1 MLPVLVLVLKQ
12 MAVIIALIAVFLGVV
27 RLWGLGVYQDTG
39 IVLLIFLMAALV
51 AVAAVWGVL
60 VQPWWVYALAW
71 AVLGVLALFPIF
83 GLVELFGRGTL
94 EKLGP
99 AGTAFLFPMIAFF
112 VLFPLGGVVQFVI
125 GVIRR

>member
-12 MAVIIALIAVFLGVV
+12 MAVVIGVIAVLLCVV
-27 RLWGLGVYQDTG
+27 RMWGLGVYQDTG

-51 AVAAVWGVL
+51 AVAAVWGVF

-71 AVLGVLALFPIF
+71 AVLGGLALLPIF

-112 VLFPLGGVVQFVI
+112 LLFPLSGVLQFVI
-125 GVIRR
+125 GLIRR